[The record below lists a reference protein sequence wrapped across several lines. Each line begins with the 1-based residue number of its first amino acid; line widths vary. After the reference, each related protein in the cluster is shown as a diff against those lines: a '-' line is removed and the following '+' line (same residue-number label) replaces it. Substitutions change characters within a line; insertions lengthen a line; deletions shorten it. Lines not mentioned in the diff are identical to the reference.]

1 MSKTFHGRIE
11 DTLDA
16 LVIFEACRQGVLPK
30 LQRRLC
36 AAEKGEIQDL
46 PYELESPLH
55 PATTSTTSPSSSR
68 FSSALS
74 TIAPKASSPPPPP
87 KIHYQSQNLITP
99 GSVFVFDEAETKICR
114 WTDGRI
120 WSPSRI
126 CGNFLV
132 YHELYRKLPKQKCRT
147 ARDKANVCDGHGL
160 KDKALRDKVEQ
171 DGLVVLGSRKGTFVL
186 KKDGLIK
193 KTICVKG
200 IRLTPLDQLQSALS
214 VASKTSTGG
223 RGGGGRQEANSA
235 ESRVAEVSFTGTQH
249 LVCYEQAGAMEGLY
263 RPRDYVQLR
272 EMCLSKTFVTNQKFR
287 DPVRVKPLPGGEPPV
302 EPSDEYISQTRIV
315 EARIPPKPTVPS
327 TEPATRSTPTTRKGS
342 GPVSRRGGRRSLD
355 AKAATILNHPYPT
368 RGQDRQLLE
377 VLEESQA
384 QGSYG
389 SQSRSASP
397 LSANVDQTNEDCE
410 DASEMTGNNE
420 GRGEPRES
428 SGLNA
433 LENTELHLET
443 LEKDQL
449 CESNHQAYDHIM
461 EGPTRQSFGSAKS
474 RKQIARVL
482 EADSW
487 EHILSQSRDQE
498 RPYRRVENGATECSS
513 SKTSSPATIT
523 TSMSLS
529 SSLSLSPAAVPRDG
543 PGALYSDFL
552 SPTGSTCDSENMDME
567 EASQTLQRAST
578 KSCFPPRQYS
588 ASSNTAYLPPH
599 DEYFGDAPENSIRAL
614 LFAPDP
620 MSPNYRYLP
629 PPSNVQEWRY
639 SGDHLYNRPP
649 VEPLAYPEEHRG
661 SSSPP
666 APGDSPESYVLHP
679 SAQYRMM
686 PRQVLQR
693 QLQDRLQLHQ
703 MQEWDRIE
711 YQKRMGYESN
721 DYGSVR
727 NLHSNAISSAST
739 TSGTISEGEG
749 ADNRGSW
756 TTGMDLGVN
765 TEQRRIGQELVREH
779 MPDSNPVDSAQ
790 VTEWVETDD
799 NNETAVR
806 HESGLVYDIDTANA
820 LCGLCPK
827 RVPDWQKHSDS
838 SKEPDYS
845 EQLIE
850 RTHPWS
856 SPFGAVSS
864 SKRQRWP
871 SNGEYLTLAN
881 YEDLE
886 SPPTVDNGARDS
898 REMTSNHATPPIDT
912 SWTPLEPIQI
922 MSHVH
927 ITPRRRPNVTM
938 EPAEDDA
945 SVNEYLLYSHHQPA
959 TFQVVQE
966 NTVAAHDE
974 PPSAHLGSEEDPF
987 FSDLRA
993 RGIGGRS
1000 CLAVHASSSPM
1011 QPSSAVDEHDDKPR
1025 DGSVKS

>member
-11 DTLDA
+11 GTLDA

-46 PYELESPLH
+46 SYELESPIH
-55 PATTSTTSPSSSR
+55 PATTSTSSTSSSR
-68 FSSALS
+68 FSSTLS
-74 TIAPKASSPPPPP
+74 TLAPKASSPPPPP
-87 KIHYQSQNLITP
+87 RVHYQSQNLITP

-132 YHELYRKLPKQKCRT
+132 YHELYRKLPMQKCRT
-147 ARDKANVCDGHGL
+147 ARDKANVRDGHGL

-200 IRLTPLDQLQSALS
+200 IRLTPLDQLQSSLS

-223 RGGGGRQEANSA
+223 GGARQGAKSA

-263 RPRDYVQLR
+263 RPRDYVELR

-287 DPVRVKPLPGGEPPV
+287 DPVRVTPLPGGEPPV
-302 EPSDEYISQTRIV
+302 EPTDEYISQTRIV
-315 EARIPPKPTVPS
+315 EARMPPKPTMPP
-327 TEPATRSTPTTRKGS
+327 TEPAARSTPTTRKGF
-342 GPVSRRGGRRSLD
+342 GPVSRRGGRRNSET
-355 AKAATILNHPYPT
+355 KAATILNHPYPT
-368 RGQDRQLLE
+368 RGQDRQLRE
-377 VLEESQA
+377 VLEESQE

-389 SQSRSASP
+389 SKSRSASP
-397 LSANVDQTNEDCE
+397 LSADVDQTNEDCE
-410 DASEMTGNNE
+410 DASETTGSNG

-428 SGLNA
+428 PGPND
-433 LENTELHLET
+433 LETTQLHLET
-443 LEKDQL
+443 MAKDQI
-449 CESNHQAYDHIM
+449 CESNHQAYDDIM
-461 EGPTRQSFGSAKS
+461 EGPTRQSFGSAKR
-474 RKQIARVL
+474 RKRIARVQ
-482 EADSW
+482 ESDSW
-487 EHILSQSRDQE
+487 EHIFSQAWDQE
-498 RPYRRVENGATECSS
+498 RPYRHVENGATECSS
-513 SKTSSPATIT
+513 SKTSSTATIT
-523 TSMSLS
+523 
-529 SSLSLSPAAVPRDG
+529 
-543 PGALYSDFL
+543 
-552 SPTGSTCDSENMDME
+552 
-567 EASQTLQRAST
+567 
-578 KSCFPPRQYS
+578 
-588 ASSNTAYLPPH
+588 
-599 DEYFGDAPENSIRAL
+599 NS
-614 LFAPDP
+614 
-620 MSPNYRYLP
+620 
-629 PPSNVQEWRY
+629 
-639 SGDHLYNRPP
+639 
-649 VEPLAYPEEHRG
+649 
-661 SSSPP
+661 
-666 APGDSPESYVLHP
+666 DSPESYVLHP
-679 SAQYRMM
+679 SVQYRMM
-686 PRQVLQR
+686 PQQVLQR

-711 YQKRMGYESN
+711 YEKRMGYESN
-721 DYGSVR
+721 DCGSVR

-749 ADNRGSW
+749 TENRRSW
-756 TTGMDLGVN
+756 TTGMDFGDGKSLMKVN
-765 TEQRRIGQELVREH
+765 TEQRGIVQELAREH
-779 MPDSNPVDSAQ
+779 MPDSDPVDSAQ
-790 VTEWVETDD
+790 VTGWAETDD

-806 HESGLVYDIDTANA
+806 HASGLVYDIDTANA

-827 RVPDWQKHSDS
+827 RIPDWQKSSDS
-838 SKEPDYS
+838 SKEPDYC
-845 EQLIE
+845 EHLIG
-850 RTHPWS
+850 HPWS
-856 SPFGAVSS
+856 SPFGPVSS
-864 SKRQRWP
+864 SKRQRR
-871 SNGEYLTLAN
+871 SSSGEYLTLAN

-886 SPPTVDNGARDS
+886 SPPTVENGARDR
-898 REMTSNHATPPIDT
+898 REMTSNHAAPPVPPVDN
-912 SWTPLEPIQI
+912 SWTPLKPIQI

-927 ITPRRRPNVTM
+927 ITPRRRPNLTM

-945 SVNEYLLYSHHQPA
+945 NVDEYLLYSHHQPA

-1011 QPSSAVDEHDDKPR
+1011 EPSSAVDEHDDKPR
-1025 DGSVKS
+1025 DGSVKN